1 MSLLK
6 IINYGHPL
14 LRERAAEVTEVNDA
28 MLDIIEGM
36 AVTMYENGGVGL
48 AANQVGLLKRVFV
61 VDGAIIGDEDFAD
74 EDGEEDEVEGDEG
87 EKSDDEEGEEADEDN
102 ADEFDDL
109 LVFINPEIIEES
121 AEDGPYEEGCLS
133 IPDVR
138 GEVYRPLR
146 VKVRAMDEHL
156 EPFEVE
162 AEGLLARVIQH
173 ELDHLNGVLFVD
185 HLPLMKRTLLAGD
198 LNRLKKASLEELPSL
213 EGMEYP
219 IVLAQD
225 VDADVEA

>member
-14 LRERAAEVTEVNDA
+14 LRERAAEVTEMNDA

-61 VDGAIIGDEDFAD
+61 VDGAIIDDEDFAD
-74 EDGEEDEVEGDEG
+74 EDEDEDGVDGDQE
-87 EKSDDEEGEEADEDN
+87 SDDEEGEEADEDD
-102 ADEFDDL
+102 ADYFDDL

-121 AEDGPYEEGCLS
+121 AEDGPYDEGCLS

-213 EGMEYP
+213 EGVEYP

-225 VDADVEA
+225 VDAEAEV

>member
-1 MSLLK
+1 MTLLK

-14 LRERAAEVTEVNDA
+14 LRERAAEVTEVDDA
-28 MLDIIEGM
+28 LLDIIEGM

-48 AANQVGLLKRVFV
+48 AANQVGLLKRIFV
-61 VDGAIIGDEDFAD
+61 VDGGIIDDEDFAD
-74 EDGEEDEVEGDEG
+74 EDDEG
-87 EKSDDEEGEEADEDN
+87 EDGNDEDEGDDEGDDDDDDDDQIVGAY
-102 ADEFDDL
+102 DDL

-121 AEDGPYEEGCLS
+121 AEDGPYDEGCLS

-146 VKVRAMDEHL
+146 VKMRAMDEHL
-156 EPFEVE
+156 EPFEVQ
-162 AEGLLARVIQH
+162 ADGLLARVIQH

-225 VDADVEA
+225 VEA